1 MANYA
6 GAGATMGG
14 TSGAGVLPLT
24 GGPGSIWFWIVVFV
38 LISSGFAVLRL
49 FPRKVKDDS

>member
-14 TSGAGVLPLT
+14 TSAAGVLPLT
-24 GGPGSIWFWIVVFV
+24 GGPGSFWFWIVVFV
-38 LISSGFAVLRL
+38 LISAGFAVLRL
-49 FPRKVKDDS
+49 FPRKTKDDS